1 MNTNKLKL
9 LDCLLVW
16 GISFLLFGIVGSI
29 LSDFIGIWA
38 FYLCQIGSAAVV
50 ITVAGKTGMRLSRL
64 LAPGGQKLGEI
75 AGASLIWVGCLLAV
89 IPLFLLSHLL
99 VPGFATTSF
108 HVYSYT
114 SSHALVAIL
123 ILLAALCESLLFD
136 CFLFH
141 RLKGMGK
148 TRPWLPFVIMGVAG
162 GLYHPDLY
170 ILLPMM
176 ILSAGIAYVRS
187 RTGGFVLPLTL
198 RLLTILIA
206 VAFMQVS
213 DAGEALL
220 GSSMGLVQVI
230 GFMLIFVGAAFPAL
244 ICGARLLGHF
254 KDRSFF
260 EKCMVVAISVVLI
273 ASGCGISTF

>member
-9 LDCLLVW
+9 MDCLLVW
-16 GISFLLFGIVGSI
+16 GIGFLLFGIVGSI
-29 LSDFIGIWA
+29 LSPYIGVWA
-38 FYLCQIGSAAVV
+38 FYLCQIGSVVAVL
-50 ITVAGKTGMRLSRL
+50 TVANITGMKAKKL
-64 LAPGGQKLGEI
+64 LAPGGQSFREI
-75 AGASLIWVGCLLAV
+75 IGAALVWVGCLLAV
-89 IPLFLLSHLL
+89 FPLFLLSHLL

-108 HVYSYT
+108 HVYDYT

-123 ILLAALCESLLFD
+123 IVLAAICECLLFD
-136 CFLFH
+136 CFLYS
-141 RLKGMGK
+141 RLKGIWK
-148 TRPWLPFVIMGVAG
+148 SLPWLPLVILGVAG

-176 ILSAGIAYVRS
+176 VMFAGIAYVRS
-187 RTGGFVLPLTL
+187 RTEGFVLPLIL
-198 RLLTILIA
+198 RLLTVLIA

-230 GFMLIFVGAAFPAL
+230 GFGLIFLGAAFPAL

-254 KDRSFF
+254 KNRSMF
-260 EKCMVVAISVVLI
+260 EKFMVIAISVVLI
-273 ASGCGISTF
+273 ASGSGISNF

>member
-1 MNTNKLKL
+1 M
-9 LDCLLVW
+9 DCLLVW
-16 GISFLLFGIVGSI
+16 GISFLLFGTVGSF
-29 LSDFIGIWA
+29 LPDVIGIWA

-50 ITVAGKTGMRLSRL
+50 LIIAKRTGMTARRL
-64 LAPGGQKLGEI
+64 LAPGGQSMREI

-99 VPGFATTSF
+99 VPGFAVTSF

-114 SSHALVAIL
+114 SSHALVALL
-123 ILLAALCESLLFD
+123 IVLAALCESLLFD
-136 CFLFH
+136 GFLFA
-141 RLKGMGK
+141 RLKGIWK
-148 TRPWLPFVIMGVAG
+148 TLPWLPFVILGVAG

-176 ILSAGIAYVRS
+176 IISAGIAYVRS
-187 RTGGFVLPLTL
+187 RTGGFVLPLSL

-220 GSSMGLVQVI
+220 GSSMGLVQII
-230 GFMLIFVGAAFPAL
+230 GFTLIFAGAAFPAL

-254 KDRSFF
+254 QNRSLF
-260 EKCMVVAISVVLI
+260 EKCMVIAISVVLI